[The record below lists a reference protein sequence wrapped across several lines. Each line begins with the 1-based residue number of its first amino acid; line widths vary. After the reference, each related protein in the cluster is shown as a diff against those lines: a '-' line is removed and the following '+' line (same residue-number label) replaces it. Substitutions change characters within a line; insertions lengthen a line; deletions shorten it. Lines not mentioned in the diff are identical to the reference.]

1 MRTLC
6 VWFPEWPLGRVD
18 APADRSVLVVEVGA
32 NARVVAATPGVFESG
47 VELGMPRRQAE
58 ALSPESVVLVRDMGE
73 EARRFEAVIEVMEEL
88 IPKVEV
94 VEPGMAL
101 IPVAGAVAYYGGE
114 QQIID
119 QVAGKLAAAGHDVR
133 LGLADGPF
141 AATWAARTAP
151 PDRPLLV
158 DDTRRFLASLDVE
171 SLTRDR
177 LGHEDI
183 VSVFRWLGVTT
194 LGALADLPRDALATR
209 FGSEGLAVHRLAH
222 GEDRMLQPRPIPPE
236 LSVEATY
243 EDPLES
249 LDQLAF
255 AAKAL
260 SAKLA
265 NRLRRNGM
273 SPFRVVVEI
282 EAADGTIR
290 ERVWRSTSPF
300 TESSLADRVWWQARA
315 WIDSGQIVGGVTRI
329 RLDPSDLSGAGRQ
342 LGMFDDT
349 ATQVETERALA
360 RAQALVGPES
370 VLQAE
375 PQGGRMPGERVSWRR
390 WGETSEGVER
400 DPDDPWPGATPPPSP
415 ALVSPKPAPFPI
427 EWDDAAT
434 PVRVRLGTR
443 WEPVIGWSG
452 PWRMT
457 GRWWRSEPTV
467 DRYQIVTSAGAF
479 LCVVT
484 PEGSFLAGVYD

>member
-6 VWFPEWPLGRVD
+6 VWFPGWSLGRAD
-18 APADRSVLVVEVGA
+18 APADRSVLVVEAGA
-32 NARVVAATPGVFESG
+32 NARVVAATPEVFESG
-47 VELGMPRRQAE
+47 VEIGMPRRQAE
-58 ALSPESVVLVRDMGE
+58 ALTPESVVLIRDMGE
-73 EARRFEAVIEVMEEL
+73 EARRFEAVVELIEEL
-88 IPKVEV
+88 IPSVEV
-94 VEPGMAL
+94 VEPGSVL
-101 IPVAGAVAYYGGE
+101 IPVSGAVAYYGGE
-114 QQIID
+114 QQILD
-119 QVAGKLAAAGHDVR
+119 RVAGKLAAAGHDAR

-141 AATWAARTAP
+141 AASWAARMAVP
-151 PDRPLLV
+151 GRPTLV
-158 DDTRRFLASLDVE
+158 EDTRRFLADLDVGA
-171 SLTRDR
+171 LTRDA

-222 GEDRMLQPRPIPPE
+222 GEDRMIHPRPIPPE
-236 LSVEATY
+236 LSVEAIY

-255 AAKAL
+255 AARAL
-260 SAKLA
+260 AARLA
-265 NRLRRNGM
+265 NGLRRNGL

-282 EAADGTIR
+282 EAGDGTVR
-290 ERVWRSTSPF
+290 QRVWRSTSPF
-300 TESSLADRVWWQARA
+300 SEASLADRVWWQTRA
-315 WIDSGQIVGGVTRI
+315 WIDSGQVVGGVVRI

-342 LGMFDDT
+342 LGMFEDT
-349 ATQVETERALA
+349 ATQIETERALA
-360 RAQALVGPES
+360 RTQALVGPDS

-375 PQGGRMPGERVSWRR
+375 PQGGRMPSERVRWRR
-390 WGETSEGVER
+390 WGEPFDGAEQEADG
-400 DPDDPWPGATPPPSP
+400 PWPGATPSPTP
-415 ALVSPKPAPFPI
+415 ALVPPDPTPFPI
-427 EWDDAAT
+427 EWDAAT
-434 PVRVRLGTR
+434 PVRVRLGSR

-457 GRWWRSEPTV
+457 GRWWRGEPSA

-484 PEGSFLAGVYD
+484 REGSFLAGVYD